1 MKSIIIATAAIG
13 LAAAATPVLAQT
25 MSSPQGYA
33 GLGYTGLSPNGHDLG
48 EITGRM
54 GLKLSPY
61 WGVEAEVGTGVSDS
75 HFTSASGS
83 HDTIREQPSG
93 AAYVVGYYPVTPKFD
108 VLARVGYGATDLK
121 TSNAAGDRFNTS
133 HSVNYGAGA
142 QYMLTRKDGIRVDY
156 TRRDFQESS
165 APKDD
170 DTWTASYVRKF

>member
-1 MKSIIIATAAIG
+1 MKSMIIATAAVG
-13 LAAAATPVLAQT
+13 LAGMAAPALAQT

-142 QYMLTRKDGIRVDY
+142 QYFLDGKNGVRVDY
-156 TRRDFQESS
+156 TRRDFQEAT
-165 APKDD
+165 APRDT
-170 DTWTASYVRKF
+170 DTWAVGYVHRF